1 MIVKKQI
8 CKVKTDSIAVYVYN
22 DTTKHSQLKST
33 VSLEVSIN
41 STVQQVVNVP
51 KDESMLSLKP
61 KLETSVL
68 TSKESTTKNTSYDT
82 IQAKS
87 NSLEVKEE
95 VSLTHNCHYL
105 SNILRIV
112 HAHISFIFCFVFID
126 GLSFLKSK
134 P

>member
-22 DTTKHSQLKST
+22 DTSKHSRLKST
-33 VSLEVSIN
+33 VSLEVS
-41 STVQQVVNVP
+41 VQQVVNVP